1 MKREIEAMPET
12 SEPMKAKF
20 TKRLACLDAFR
31 GFDILLMIFVNY
43 IAGMKGIPFILRHA
57 KAEMDAYTITDLVF
71 PGFLFIV
78 GVAIP
83 LSLHKRILS
92 GDSTWRILKRIAV
105 RTASLIFLGV
115 IMVNED
121 HFSAADT
128 GLSQELWYFLAY
140 VSVVALWNVYSKA
153 APRRRHHFYLA
164 LRIGAAALLV
174 FLVVIFRGR
183 TEGGTLTW
191 LQPSW
196 WGILGQIGW
205 AYLVCSIVYLF
216 FRGNRTALM
225 GTLSLMIAYYIGSC
239 HGALDFLGPISDF
252 IYSGFKIVIHCAIVM
267 AGVLVGSLFTAE
279 RDRVNHMSRSLSVLL
294 VGLGL
299 YISGILLRPLHG
311 ISKIRATDSF
321 ALVTSGI
328 CCLAFLAF
336 YLLMD
341 VLKIRRWASFLQP
354 IGKNP
359 LLAYILPSIMD
370 YLLSF
375 ASWLFHINVWRILWL
390 YREHG
395 GLLGMANAAVMTAVI
410 LLVTWAMTRARI
422 ILKL

>member
-1 MKREIEAMPET
+1 
-12 SEPMKAKF
+12 
-20 TKRLACLDAFR
+20 
-31 GFDILLMIFVNY
+31 MIFVNY

-57 KAEMDAYTITDLVF
+57 KAEMDTYTITDLVF

-83 LSLHKRILS
+83 LSLSKRILA

-105 RTASLIFLGV
+105 RTASLLFLGI
-115 IMVNED
+115 IMVNEER
-121 HFSAADT
+121 FSAADT
-128 GLSQELWYFLAY
+128 GLSKELWYFLAY
-140 VSVVALWNVYSKA
+140 ASVVVLWNIYSKTTH
-153 APRRRHHFYLA
+153 RRRHHFYLA
-164 LRIGAAALLV
+164 LRIAAVALLV

-183 TEGGTLTW
+183 TEAGTLTW
-191 LQPSW
+191 LQPFW

-205 AYLVCSIVYLF
+205 AYLVCSIVYLL

-225 GTLSLMIAYYIGSC
+225 GTLSLMIAYYIGSS
-239 HGALDFLGPISDF
+239 HGALDFLGPISNF

-267 AGVLVGSLFTAE
+267 AGVLVGTLFTAG
-279 RDRVNHMSRSLSVLL
+279 RDKISHKARSLFLL
-294 VGLGL
+294 LFGLGL
-299 YISGILLRPLHG
+299 YVSGILLRPLHG

-321 ALVTSGI
+321 ALVTSGV
-328 CCLAFLAF
+328 CCLAFMAF

-341 VLKIRRWASFLQP
+341 VLKVRRWASFLQP

-359 LLAYILPSIMD
+359 LLAYILPSIVD

-375 ASWLFHINVWRILWL
+375 ASWLFHINVWRVFWL
-390 YREHG
+390 YLEHG
-395 GLLGMANAAVMTAVI
+395 GLAGMLNAAVVTAVI
-410 LLVTWAMTRARI
+410 LLITWAMTRARI